1 MVDRHGRT
9 GVRGC
14 FAAGDATDI
23 HDKQVVIGAGQ
34 GASAALAA
42 FEYLAKQV

>member
-1 MVDRHGRT
+1 M
-9 GVRGC
+9 RGC

-23 HDKQVVIGAGQ
+23 HDKQIVIAAGQ
-34 GASAALAA
+34 GASAALGA